1 MLLAGLL
8 LSSAGRAQTP
18 DFIDGPPPDPLL
30 LPLSGAA
37 GVFVGGLVGGGG
49 ALVLALAAQSATG
62 EDATPEA
69 RTLNQLAT
77 FGTLVAPA
85 LLSVVGG
92 VVGAGLGSGLV
103 GAMTVGFGATVGA
116 ALGTGLA
123 LAVVPLGVGDA
134 AGGALG
140 TTAAIGGIVVGA
152 AALGAAVAGLVA
164 ALAASGERE
173 PAENLDS
180 TAGDLDRDVPEA
192 DQAPAPNDPPKPDPK
207 APTDPMDDPT
217 DPTDQGP
224 TSDDGDADAVGS
236 DGATLGTAAAHSRLT
251 GGLIGHTTPLI
262 KTTAGIT
269 QW

>member
-1 MLLAGLL
+1 LTFCST
-8 LSSAGRAQTP
+8 SST
-18 DFIDGPPPDPLL
+18 
-30 LPLSGAA
+30 
-37 GVFVGGLVGGGG
+37 V
-49 ALVLALAAQSATG
+49 
-62 EDATPEA
+62 TPEA

-164 ALAASGERE
+164 ALSTYGAFE
-173 PAENLDS
+173 PAEGLDS
-180 TAGDLDRDVPEA
+180 TQDLDVDVPEG
-192 DQAPAPNDPPKPDPK
+192 DEVEKAPQPSGPG
-207 APTDPMDDPT
+207 PTDPMDDPT
-217 DPTDQGP
+217 DQPPSSPPP
-224 TSDDGDADAVGS
+224 TS
-236 DGATLGTAAAHSRLT
+236 
-251 GGLIGHTTPLI
+251 
-262 KTTAGIT
+262 T
-269 QW
+269 QWEATAPPSVPTPQIHA

>member
-1 MLLAGLL
+1 MLVMVGLFQA
-8 LSSAGRAQTP
+8 SVGRAQTP
-18 DFIDGPPPDPLL
+18 DFIEGPPPDPVL

-49 ALVLALAAQSATG
+49 ALALALVAQGATG
-62 EDATPEA
+62 DEATAES

-123 LAVVPLGVGDA
+123 LVAVPLGDA
-134 AGGALG
+134 AGGPLG
-140 TTAAIGGIVVGA
+140 ATAAIGGIVVGA

-164 ALAASGERE
+164 ALTASGADGFSPNDGLE
-173 PAENLDS
+173 PADA
-180 TAGDLDRDVPEA
+180 T
-192 DQAPAPNDPPKPDPK
+192 DQA
-207 APTDPMDDPT
+207 DDQ
-217 DPTDQGP
+217 TDQGAGG
-224 TSDDGDADAVGS
+224 DDADADAVGS
-236 DGATLGTAAAHSRLT
+236 DAATINADPAH
-251 GGLIGHTTPLI
+251 
-262 KTTAGIT
+262 
-269 QW
+269 